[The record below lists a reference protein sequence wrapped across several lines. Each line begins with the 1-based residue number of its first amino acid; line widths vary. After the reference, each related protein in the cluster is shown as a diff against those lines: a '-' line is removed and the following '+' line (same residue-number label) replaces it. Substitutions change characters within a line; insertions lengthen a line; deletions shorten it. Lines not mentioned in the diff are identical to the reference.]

1 MRERERK
8 WIGFMGQTLL
18 IAEDDEKDR
27 VLLVHALESAGVT
40 NPIKLVKSGAE
51 LTKYLMGLGPF
62 KDRVEHPLPGLILL
76 DMNLNGMRG
85 IDVMRFIRSEKDL
98 SQVAI
103 VILTGSEVSEDI
115 IQAQHVGIKCYLV
128 KPDSPDALTATMRGM
143 NDYLV
148 KNGLPAVL
156 EFKH

>member
-1 MRERERK
+1 MA
-8 WIGFMGQTLL
+8 QALL
-18 IAEDDEKDR
+18 IVEDDEQDR
-27 VLLVHALESAGVT
+27 VLLVQALESAGVT
-40 NPIKLVKSGAE
+40 NPVKLVKSGAE
-51 LTKYLMGLGPF
+51 LTKYLMGLGGF
-62 KDRVEHPLPGLILL
+62 KDRAEHPLPGLILL

-85 IDVMRFIRSEKDL
+85 IDVMRFIRSQKDL

-103 VILTGSEVSEDI
+103 VILTGSENGEDV
-115 IQAQHVGIKCYLV
+115 IQARHLGINCYLV

-156 EFKH
+156 ELQQ